1 MSFYQTF
8 KGLVLRKNKKKNA
21 SVQAP
26 KEKSLHEKLYDNYVH
41 TLKAEDVKL
50 VDETNKRLVEYQIG
64 NTWLESD
71 TFLKILSF
79 LSPYSLMRVTEVSRH
94 CFLAS
99 NTNFLWDAFDGL
111 YNYKTGKS
119 LICFSQ
125 GRLDYR
131 TRHKSILLDEEGKK
145 KFRQKISQWDL
156 DETLERGLVK
166 RSRVRETDK
175 KNVQRA
181 KDLVYGTLKSIHAT
195 TSLQSSDSNGSR
207 KKK

>member
-21 SVQAP
+21 TPQTP
-26 KEKSLHEKLYDNYVH
+26 KEKTLHEKLYHNYVH
-41 TLKAEDVKL
+41 TLKAGDVKL
-50 VDETNKRLVEYQIG
+50 VDEANERLIEYQVG

-79 LSPYSLMRVTEVSRH
+79 LPPCSLMRVTEVSRH
-94 CFLAS
+94 FFLAA

-111 YNYKTGKS
+111 YDYKTEKS

-131 TRHKSILLDEEGKK
+131 TRHKPILLDEAGKK
-145 KFRQKISQWDL
+145 KFRQKICEWEL
-156 DETLERGLVK
+156 DENFER
-166 RSRVRETDK
+166 RSHVCETDK

-195 TSLQSSDSNGSR
+195 TASLQSSERDGSW

>member
-1 MSFYQTF
+1 MGMAERLERRQHSCPVVCRSIILS
-8 KGLVLRKNKKKNA
+8 KDLVLRKNKKKKA
-21 SVQAP
+21 TVEAP
-26 KEKSLHEKLYDNYVH
+26 KEKSLHEKLYYNYVH

-94 CFLAS
+94 FFLAS

-111 YNYKTGKS
+111 YNYKTEKS

-131 TRHKSILLDEEGKK
+131 TRHKSILLNEEGKK

-156 DETLERGLVK
+156 DENFERKRVAYVRPIRRIFSGRKTWFTGL
-166 RSRVRETDK
+166 
-175 KNVQRA
+175 
-181 KDLVYGTLKSIHAT
+181 
-195 TSLQSSDSNGSR
+195 
-207 KKK
+207 